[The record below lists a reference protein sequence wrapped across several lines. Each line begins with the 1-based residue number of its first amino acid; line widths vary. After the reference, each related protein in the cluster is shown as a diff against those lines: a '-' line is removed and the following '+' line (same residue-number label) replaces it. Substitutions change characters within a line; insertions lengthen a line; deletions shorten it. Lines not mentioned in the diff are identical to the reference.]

1 MAGKSYYDILGV
13 SRNAS
18 DKEIRQAYRRLA
30 RRHHPDV
37 NPGDKQA
44 EERFKGINRA
54 YEVLSDPEKRRKYDR
69 YGEQW
74 EQAEAFERTRR
85 AGGGEGARFSQTFDL
100 GDLFGRTTR
109 GRATRGRGAPF
120 ETIFESFFGRRG
132 PTRGQNVEY
141 ATEVTLEE
149 AFRGATRRIG
159 LQSEEACGTCGGSG
173 QIAGAVCHV
182 CQGAGAVLRPKRL
195 EVKIPAGVRD
205 GSRVRIAG
213 EGRPGVGGGP
223 RGDLYVVVGV
233 RTHPK
238 FERKGDDLTT
248 EVGVALEDAV
258 LGGEVEVPT
267 LSGRRPDA
275 DARSGRP
282 SGRVALK
289 IPALTQNG
297 RVFRLSGLGMPRLE
311 GRGKGDLY
319 ARVRVVLPEK
329 LSNRERELFEKLREE
344 RRKQKVGAR

>member
-1 MAGKSYYDILGV
+1 VAGKSFYDILGV

-18 DKEIRQAYRRLA
+18 KKEIRQAYRRLA
-30 RRHHPDV
+30 RKHHPDV

-44 EERFKGINRA
+44 EERFKEINRA
-54 YEVLSDPEKRRKYDR
+54 YEAVSDPEKRRKYDR

-74 EQAEAFERTRR
+74 EQAEVFERARG
-85 AGGGEGARFSQTFDL
+85 AGGAEGAWSGQTFDL
-100 GDLFGRTTR
+100 GDLFGRA
-109 GRATRGRGAPF
+109 GRGRGGPF
-120 ETIFESFFGRRG
+120 ENIFESFLGRRG

-159 LQSEEACGTCGGSG
+159 LQSQEACGTCGGSG

-195 EVKIPAGVRD
+195 EVKIPAGVRN

-223 RGDLYVVVGV
+223 RGDLYVVVRV
-233 RTHPK
+233 RPHPK

-248 EVGVALEDAV
+248 EVGVPLEDAV

-267 LSGRRPDA
+267 LSGR
-275 DARSGRP
+275 
-282 SGRVALK
+282 RVALK

-311 GRGKGDLY
+311 GKGRGKGDLF
-319 ARVRVVLPEK
+319 ARVNVVLPDK
-329 LSNRERELFEKLREE
+329 LSERERELFEKLREE
-344 RRKQKVGAR
+344 RRKQKVRAK